1 MNENNQY
8 KPKITNFYVNW
19 LAIKDACMVTVG
31 KEATKEPTSEWKRK
45 LLICQHSPIRRS
57 LISIKWDKIPYCI
70 SVHFARH
77 HEGMEKYV
85 KTSRAD
91 RTNIDRTQRSQM
103 DMVSMEM
110 DMNIQALINL
120 ASKRL
125 CCSADPTTIKYTKGL
140 LEAIREYDED
150 IYWACVPQ
158 CIRCGG
164 CVEPFNDCEFYN
176 KLMANTTVEEQQ
188 DVVKRYNKYYQY
200 RGGKNER

>member
-1 MNENNQY
+1 MDNNIY

-19 LAIKDACMVTVG
+19 LAIKDACMVTIG
-31 KEATKEPTSEWKRK
+31 KEAKVEPTREWKRK
-45 LLICQHSPIRRS
+45 LLLCQHSPIRRS
-57 LISIKWDKIPYCI
+57 LISIKWEQIPYCT

-77 HEGMEKYV
+77 HEGMEKFV
-85 KTSRAD
+85 KTSRTD
-91 RTNIDRTQRSQM
+91 RTNIDRNERRQT

-125 CCSADPTTIKYTKGL
+125 CNCADITTIKYMKGL
-140 LEAIREYDED
+140 LEAVKEYDED

-164 CVEPFNDCEFYN
+164 CVEPFSECEFY
-176 KLMANTTVEEQQ
+176 KGLMKDSTLEEQM
-188 DVVKRYNKYYQY
+188 DVMNRYNKYEEF
-200 RGGKNER
+200 REKKLIKK